1 MISPS
6 GNLLMPEPSL
16 FATVL
21 ASTVHDMKNSL
32 SLLANQLDTI
42 AARLEADNENRECV
56 SGIRYESSRINL
68 SLMQLLSLYK
78 IDSKQFK
85 VQVAEVEVAD
95 FIEDCVAAHSP
106 VANSMGIELTI
117 DCDDSLIWFFDPD
130 LVGIAVNNV
139 IGNSIRY
146 TSSRLSVMVKVI
158 DKQLVITIDDDGE
171 GYPETMLQ
179 DPEHFMHNI
188 NYSTGSTGLGLFF
201 SATVAH
207 YHQRNKKTGKID
219 LNNDGALG
227 GGSFSIYLP

>member
-1 MISPS
+1 
-6 GNLLMPEPSL
+6 MPEQSL

-32 SLLANQLDTI
+32 SLLMSQLDSI
-42 AARLEADNENRECV
+42 AQQLDSNGENAK
-56 SGIRYESSRINL
+56 SISSIRYESSRINL
-68 SLMQLLSLYK
+68 SMMQLLSLYK
-78 IDSKQFK
+78 IDNQQFK
-85 VQVAEVEVAD
+85 VQIGEVEVAD

-106 VANSMGIELTI
+106 VANSRGIDLTI
-117 DCDDSLIWFFDPD
+117 ECDDSLIWFFDPD

-146 TSSRLSVMVKVI
+146 TSSRLMVSVKVI
-158 DKQLVITIDDDGE
+158 DQQLVIAIDDDGQ
-171 GYPETMLQ
+171 GYPEIMLQ

-207 YHQRNKKTGKID
+207 YHQRNGNKGKIA
-219 LNNDGALG
+219 LKNDGALG

>member
-1 MISPS
+1 
-6 GNLLMPEPSL
+6 MPEQSL

-32 SLLANQLDTI
+32 SLLVSQLDTI
-42 AARLEADNENRECV
+42 TQQLESDEKTRDCV

-68 SLMQLLSLYK
+68 SMMQLLSLYK
-78 IDSKQFK
+78 IENQQFK
-85 VQVAEVEVAD
+85 VQVIEVEVAD
-95 FIEDCVAAHSP
+95 FIEDCVAAHAP
-106 VANSMGIELTI
+106 VATSRGIKLNI

-146 TSSRLSVMVKVI
+146 TSSQLSVGVRII
-158 DKQLVITIDDDGE
+158 DKQLVISINDDGE
-171 GYPETMLQ
+171 GYPDSMLV

-201 SATVAH
+201 SATVAR
-207 YHQRNKKTGKID
+207 YHEKLGLSGRIELKNG
-219 LNNDGALG
+219 GALG
-227 GGSFSIYLP
+227 GGSFSIVLP

>member
-1 MISPS
+1 
-6 GNLLMPEPSL
+6 MPEQSL

-32 SLLANQLDTI
+32 SLLMSQLDSI
-42 AARLEADNENRECV
+42 AQQLDSNGENAK
-56 SGIRYESSRINL
+56 SISSIRYESSRINL
-68 SLMQLLSLYK
+68 SMMQLLSLYK
-78 IDSKQFK
+78 IDNQQFK
-85 VQVAEVEVAD
+85 VQIGEVEVAD

-106 VANSMGIELTI
+106 VANSRGIDLTI

-146 TSSRLSVMVKVI
+146 TSSRLMVSVKVI
-158 DKQLVITIDDDGE
+158 DQQLVIAIDDDGQ
-171 GYPETMLQ
+171 GYPEIMLQ

-207 YHQRNKKTGKID
+207 YHQRNGNHGKIA
-219 LNNDGALG
+219 LKNDGALG